1 MFGNTDLWTIAM
13 LADEVVK
20 KRGEKRKAKM
30 SSPDVG
36 TYPGFFEAVDSSY
49 TAVLSWV
56 STL

>member
-1 MFGNTDLWTIAM
+1 M

-56 STL
+56 SAL